1 MAFLP
6 AAAGN
11 GGFHIQEYPLE
22 ENKAPGRIF
31 LQNRASIAS
40 RHNWQFEGLWDEAQ
54 LIHTAQDGTQYG
66 LFKTEQ
72 EAVKKLALLSKVKG
86 PSDLPK
92 RTRSAKCHENN
103 GHLYSALAL
112 QHSLQNGQDN

>member
-1 MAFLP
+1 MLDD
-6 AAAGN
+6 GVC
-11 GGFHIQEYPLE
+11 IQEYPLE
-22 ENKAPGRIF
+22 EAGAPGRIF
-31 LQNRASIAS
+31 HCERASIAS
-40 RHNWQFEGLWDEAQ
+40 RHNWQFEDSWDEAQ

-66 LFKTEQ
+66 LFKTEA
-72 EAVKKLALLSKVKG
+72 EAVKKLVQLSKAKG

-92 RTRSAKCHENN
+92 RTGSAKYYENH

>member
-1 MAFLP
+1 M
-6 AAAGN
+6 
-11 GGFHIQEYPLE
+11 
-22 ENKAPGRIF
+22 
-31 LQNRASIAS
+31 QNRASIAS
-40 RHNWQFEGLWDEAQ
+40 RHNWQFEDSWDEAQ

-66 LFKTEQ
+66 YYKTEG
-72 EAVKKLALLSKVKG
+72 EAVKKLVLLSKLKG

-92 RTRSAKCHENN
+92 RTRSAKCNENN